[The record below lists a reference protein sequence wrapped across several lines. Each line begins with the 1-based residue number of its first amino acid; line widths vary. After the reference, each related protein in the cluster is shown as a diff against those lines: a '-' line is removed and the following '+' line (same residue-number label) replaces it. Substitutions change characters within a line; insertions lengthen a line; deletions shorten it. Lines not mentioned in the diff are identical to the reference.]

1 MIGFLRSKRFPLP
14 PERLGIFDKLPPVGK
29 GVRLAPFIATLSF
42 AVLPACL
49 FGGPSQEEFD
59 LVTSQL
65 SSTKLELQSADQLAT
80 SEKLKAANLRA
91 EISTLKA
98 QIAEAAQADEA
109 GKISL
114 ERARLAVIKF
124 AQQNLEVYEAQY
136 QTVQLV
142 WEVQSAEEQDE
153 FYYITMTYQ
162 PFANFSGRSGLE
174 EFILDK
180 TGSIEFRQVLEPPDA
195 QGEPRTKPAPKPAG

>member
-1 MIGFLRSKRFPLP
+1 M
-14 PERLGIFDKLPPVGK
+14 
-29 GVRLAPFIATLSF
+29 ALSF
-42 AVLPACL
+42 ATLPACGL
-49 FGGPSQEEFD
+49 LGGGVSQEEFD

-65 SSTKLELQSADQLAT
+65 SSTKLELQSADRLAT
-80 SEKLKAANLRA
+80 AEKLKAANFQT

-98 QIAEAAQADEA
+98 QITEAAQADEA

-114 ERARLAVIKF
+114 ERARLAVIKY
-124 AQQNLEVYEAQY
+124 AQQNLEVYETQY

-174 EFILDK
+174 EFILNK